1 MAAKIYSINAS
12 DSFVDVL
19 AGHFLKSYEAAP
31 EELAKVLFLLPN
43 RRACQSLSDAF
54 VRLRG
59 LEPTILPQILP
70 IADVEEDEVFL
81 TGNYDV
87 IKNLQPEISK
97 TERVLIFTRLIMQ
110 KPAELGLGR
119 LSLAQ
124 AYALAENLADLMDLA
139 YNENLDFSRLYEI
152 VPTEYAAHWQESLK
166 LLAIITEF
174 WPQILQERGVVDSSF
189 RRNQLLQT
197 EIEIWRQSQTT
208 QKIVVAGSTAA
219 FPLLKKLVKTVAELP
234 NGEVWLYGLDNYLED
249 SAWEQIDENHP
260 QFELKELLDYLNLNR
275 ADICCLPNNAFTPR
289 ERLVSEIMR
298 PAASSAEWRKLS
310 SYPLP
315 DEAFSGLKLISCS
328 DIRQEAQAIALLM
341 RQTLET
347 PAKTAAL
354 VTMDRNLARRV
365 VSELKRWNIVADDS
379 AGQPLSLTPIGVY
392 LRLLINV
399 LENDFSQVSLLSLLK
414 HPFTSCGQKSNVFN
428 QNVRSLELSWRKK
441 ENLSAQQTDFVSKI
455 KECLQPLAELYSQ
468 PVVNFK
474 ELFICHIKTAERL
487 ADTDIKT
494 GEKIIWKND
503 SGTAAAKFVNEL
515 LQKSELLENI
525 NARDYLP
532 LLECMLMEQ
541 NVRVRFGMHPRIKIL
556 GPIEARLTQFDV
568 TIIGEANE
576 GVWPKLPSADMWMSR
591 PMKKDFGFPLPER
604 SIGVMAADFAHLLNA
619 KDVYLTRAER
629 VDGTPTNKSRW
640 WLRLETVLAAN
651 FGENKEKY
659 AYLQDGKYALWAKYW
674 ERAAVLK
681 KIIAPRPCPPVA
693 MRPRKLSAV
702 NFEMLMRDPY
712 SIYAK
717 YILGLY
723 PLQNLDENL
732 AFRDYGN
739 IVHAVIEKFN
749 NKYNTGAY
757 PADAEEQLLKIG
769 EHEFAAQNISADI
782 KAFWW
787 PRFVKT
793 INWLTAIEKNYRS
806 EVAFVHNEIEGS
818 LCFDSSG
825 GKFTITAKADRI
837 DETKDGRLNILDY
850 KTGRVRNVKEVETGM
865 APQLPIEGLIAEHG
879 GFPDIPAK
887 KVESL
892 RYWKLGEKEIVC
904 NEEQSSSGLEK
915 TMQYLQTWIS
925 SYDCVTTP
933 YLAKPIPHNA
943 PSYTDYDHLSRFL
956 EWSVKEDF
964 DEN

>member
-1 MAAKIYSINAS
+1 MAAKIYNIKAG

-19 AGHFLKSYEAAP
+19 ASYFLKNYENKP

-43 RRACQSLSDAF
+43 RRACQSLSEAF

-81 TGNYDV
+81 TGNHDV
-87 IKNLQPEISK
+87 IKNLKPEISK

-110 KPAELGLGR
+110 KPAELGLGK

-124 AYALAENLADLMDLA
+124 SYALAENLADLIDLA
-139 YNENLDFSRLYEI
+139 YNENLDFSRLDEI
-152 VPTEYAAHWQESLK
+152 VPAEYAAHWQESLK
-166 LLAIITEF
+166 LLAIITKF

-189 RRNQLLQT
+189 RRNQLLET
-197 EIEIWRQSQTT
+197 EIELWHQSQTA

-234 NGEVWLYGLDNYLED
+234 NGEVWLYGLDNYLD
-249 SAWEQIDENHP
+249 DAAWEQIDENHP
-260 QFELKELLDYLNLNR
+260 QFELKELLDYLQINR
-275 ADICCLPNNAFTPR
+275 ADVCCLPNNGFTPR

-310 SYPLP
+310 SYSLP
-315 DEAFSGLKLISCS
+315 EEAFTGLKLMSCS

-341 RQTLET
+341 RKTLET
-347 PAKTAAL
+347 PEKTAAL
-354 VTMDRNLARRV
+354 ITMDRNLARRV
-365 VSELKRWNIVADDS
+365 VSELKRWNIIADDS
-379 AGQPLSLTPIGVY
+379 AGQPLSLTPVGVY

-399 LENDFSQVSLLSLLK
+399 LESDFSQVSLLSLLK
-414 HPFTSCGQKSNVFN
+414 HPFTSCGQKSSVFN
-428 QNVRSLELSWRKK
+428 QNVRGLELSWRKK
-441 ENLSAQQTDFVSKI
+441 EELSAQQMDFIAEI
-455 KECLQPLAELYSQ
+455 KNYFQPLAELYRQSA
-468 PVVNFK
+468 VNFK

-503 SGTAAAKFVNEL
+503 SGAAAAKFVNEL

-525 NARDYLP
+525 QAQDYLP
-532 LLECMLMEQ
+532 LLECMLLEQ

-651 FGENKEKY
+651 FGDNKEKY
-659 AYLQDGKYALWAKYW
+659 AGLQDDKYALWAKYW

-681 KIIAPRPCPPVA
+681 RIKEPRPCPPVA

-712 SIYAK
+712 SVYAK

-723 PLQNLDENL
+723 PLQNLDEDL

-749 NKYNTGAY
+749 NKYNTGSY
-757 PADAEEQLLKIG
+757 PSDAAEQLLKMG
-769 EHEFAAQNISADI
+769 ESEFAAQGISADI

-787 PRFVKT
+787 PKFVKT
-793 INWLTAIEKNYRS
+793 INWLTNIEENYRR
-806 EVAFVHNEIEGS
+806 EVACVHNEIQGS

-837 DETKDGRLNILDY
+837 DETKGGGLNILDY
-850 KTGRVRNVKEVETGM
+850 KTGSARSVKEVETGM
-865 APQLPIEGLIAEHG
+865 APQLPIEGLIAEQG

-887 KVESL
+887 EVESL
-892 RYWKLGEKEIVC
+892 RYWKLGDKEILC
-904 NEEQSSSGLEK
+904 NQEQSRRGLEK

-925 SYDCVTTP
+925 SYDSAATP
-933 YLAKPIPHNA
+933 YLAKPIPSRA
-943 PSYTDYDHLSRFL
+943 PSYSDYDHLSRYL
-956 EWSVKEDF
+956 EWSVKDDF